1 MRHDWVFD
9 VLSDLLAYAT
19 QNDLPRLAAKVS
31 ETIDEARN
39 EIAGSG
45 GGPEEPPQS
54 PPTSGRRM
62 H

>member
-19 QNDLPRLAAKVS
+19 QNNLPRLAARVAEAIS
-31 ETIDEARN
+31 EAQE
-39 EIAGSG
+39 EIATVD
-45 GGPEEPPQS
+45 GPDEPPQS
-54 PPTSGRRM
+54 PPVSGRHM